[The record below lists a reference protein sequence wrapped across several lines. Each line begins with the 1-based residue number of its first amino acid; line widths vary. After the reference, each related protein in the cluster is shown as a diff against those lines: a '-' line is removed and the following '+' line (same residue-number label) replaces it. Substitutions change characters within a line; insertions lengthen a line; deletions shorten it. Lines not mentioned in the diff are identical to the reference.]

1 MEKIKILVV
10 DDHALMR
17 DGIRAILKLCGDMEV
32 LGEAADG
39 REALERIQELQPDVV
54 VMDISMPVM
63 DGMEATRRLK
73 KKYPK
78 IKVLALTQY
87 ENREYVFSAIKAGV
101 DGYLPKKAAG
111 SELAT
116 AIRALHRGE
125 AFLYPS
131 AAAALIKDYLRQAT
145 EEPYDQLTSR
155 EREILKLIAEGRT
168 SQEIANSLSIS
179 LKTALGHRTKI
190 MQKLD
195 IHNRTELIKYA
206 MHKGLVVMES

>member
-39 REALERIQELQPDVV
+39 REALERVQELQPDVV
-54 VMDISMPVM
+54 VMDISMPNM

-116 AIRALHRGE
+116 AIRALNRGE

-168 SQEIANSLSIS
+168 SQEIADLLSIS

-206 MHKGLVVMES
+206 MHKGLVVMET

>member
-1 MEKIKILVV
+1 MEKIRILVA

-17 DGIRAILKLCGDMEV
+17 DGIRAILKLSGDMEV
-32 LGEAADG
+32 VGEAEDG
-39 REALERIQELQPDVV
+39 RQAIEKAEELQPDVI
-54 VMDISMPVM
+54 VMDIAMPNL
-63 DGMEATRRLK
+63 DGLEATRRIK
-73 KKYPK
+73 KKQPK

-87 ENREYVFSAIKAGV
+87 ENREYVFTAIKAGA

-111 SELAT
+111 PELAV
-116 AIRALHRGE
+116 AIRALYRGE
-125 AFLYPS
+125 SFLYPT
-131 AAAALIKDYLRQAT
+131 AAAALIKDYLRHAT
-145 EEPYDQLTSR
+145 EEPYDRLTAR
-155 EREILKLIAEGRT
+155 EREILKLIAEGRK
-168 SQEIANSLSIS
+168 SKEIAEMLSIS

>member
-1 MEKIKILVV
+1 MEKIKIVVV

-39 REALERIQELQPDVV
+39 REALERVQELQPDVV
-54 VMDISMPVM
+54 VMDISMPNM

-168 SQEIANSLSIS
+168 SQEIADLLSIS

-206 MHKGLVVMES
+206 MHKGLVVMET

>member
-39 REALERIQELQPDVV
+39 REALERVQELQPDVV
-54 VMDISMPVM
+54 VMDIAMHNM

-116 AIRALHRGE
+116 AIRALNRGE

-168 SQEIANSLSIS
+168 SQEIADLLSIS

-206 MHKGLVVMES
+206 MHKGLVVMET

>member
-17 DGIRAILKLCGDMEV
+17 DGIRAILKLNNDMEV
-32 LGEAADG
+32 VGEAADG
-39 REALERIQELQPDVV
+39 REAIDKVEESRPDVI
-54 VMDISMPVM
+54 VMDIAMPNM
-63 DGMEATRRLK
+63 DGLEATRRIK
-73 KKYPK
+73 KKYPN

-87 ENREYVFSAIKAGV
+87 ENREYVFTAIKAGT

-111 SELAT
+111 PELAQ
-116 AIRALHRGE
+116 AIRALYRGE
-125 AFLYPS
+125 AFLYPT

-145 EEPYDQLTSR
+145 AEPYDQLTAR

-168 SQEIANSLSIS
+168 SQQIANMLAIS

-206 MHKGLVVMES
+206 MHKGLVAMES

>member
-1 MEKIKILVV
+1 MEKIKVLVV

-17 DGIRAILKLCGDMEV
+17 DGIKSLLKLNDIEV
-32 LGEAADG
+32 VGEAEDG
-39 REALERIQELQPDVV
+39 RQALERVEELKPDVV
-54 VMDISMPVM
+54 VMDIAMPNM
-63 DGMEATRRLK
+63 DGMEATRRIK
-73 KKYPK
+73 KKNPK
-78 IKVLALTQY
+78 VKVLALTQY
-87 ENREYVFSAIKAGV
+87 ENREYVFSAIKSGA

-116 AIRALHRGE
+116 AIRALNRGE
-125 AFLYPS
+125 SFLYPS

-145 EEPYDQLTSR
+145 EEPYDRLTGR
-155 EREILKLIAEGRT
+155 EREILKLIAEGKT
-168 SQEIANSLSIS
+168 SQEIADLLSIS

-206 MHKGLVVMES
+206 MHKGLVVMET

>member
-17 DGIRAILKLCGDMEV
+17 DGIRAILKLSGDMEV

-39 REALERIQELQPDVV
+39 REALDRVQELQPDVV
-54 VMDISMPVM
+54 VMDISMPNM

-73 KKYPK
+73 KKYPN

-116 AIRALHRGE
+116 AIRALNRGE
-125 AFLYPS
+125 SFLYPS

-168 SQEIANSLSIS
+168 SQQIADLLSIS
-179 LKTALGHRTKI
+179 LKTALGHRTKV

>member
-17 DGIRAILKLCGDMEV
+17 DGIRALLKLSGDMEV

-39 REALERIQELQPDVV
+39 REALERVQELQPDVV
-54 VMDISMPVM
+54 VMDIAMPNM

-73 KKYPK
+73 KKYPN

-87 ENREYVFSAIKAGV
+87 ENREYVFSAIKAGA

-116 AIRALHRGE
+116 AIRALNRGE
-125 AFLYPS
+125 SFLYPS

-168 SQEIANSLSIS
+168 SQQIADLLSIS
-179 LKTALGHRTKI
+179 LKTALGHRTKV

>member
-17 DGIRAILKLCGDMEV
+17 DGIRAILKLSGDMEV

-39 REALERIQELQPDVV
+39 REALERAQELLPDVV
-54 VMDISMPVM
+54 VMDIAMPTM

-87 ENREYVFSAIKAGV
+87 ENREYVFSAIKAGA

-116 AIRALHRGE
+116 AIRALYRGE

-155 EREILKLIAEGRT
+155 EREPASST
-168 SQEIANSLSIS
+168 SNPDIS
-179 LKTALGHRTKI
+179 
-190 MQKLD
+190 
-195 IHNRTELIKYA
+195 
-206 MHKGLVVMES
+206 

>member
-17 DGIRAILKLCGDMEV
+17 DGIRAILKLSGDMEV

-39 REALERIQELQPDVV
+39 REALERVQELQPDVV
-54 VMDISMPVM
+54 VMDIAMPNM

-87 ENREYVFSAIKAGV
+87 ENREYVFSAIKAGA

-168 SQEIANSLSIS
+168 SQEIADLLSIS
-179 LKTALGHRTKI
+179 LKTALGHRTKV

>member
-17 DGIRAILKLCGDMEV
+17 DGIRAILKLNADMEV

-39 REALERIQELQPDVV
+39 REALERAQELLPDVV
-54 VMDISMPVM
+54 VMDIAMPTM

-87 ENREYVFSAIKAGV
+87 ENLEYVFSAIKAGA

-116 AIRALHRGE
+116 AIRALYRGE

-168 SQEIANSLSIS
+168 SQEIADLLSIS